1 MGRPT
6 ANRRSAQM
14 MRYLG
19 ALAIAASFL
28 VAVVAA
34 EPAVAQKAGGILRV
48 HQWDSP
54 PSLSIHEEVTIATV
68 VPMMG
73 RAFYVRLIAVALQ
86 HQVGDASSPAWLIA
100 LRRWRYPL

>member
-1 MGRPT
+1 MT
-6 ANRRSAQM
+6 
-14 MRYLG
+14 RYLI
-19 ALAIAASFL
+19 ALAMAAAL
-28 VAVVAA
+28 LLAVVAA
-34 EPAVAQKAGGILRV
+34 GPAVAQKAGGILRV